1 MKLFI
6 LNFEKLTESF
16 FYSNFEELTNR
27 VLLFERNEDKRTTE
41 KNCHVG
47 LMETKNGHVNEA
59 AFVPLS
65 VTF

>member
-1 MKLFI
+1 M
-6 LNFEKLTESF
+6 
-16 FYSNFEELTNR
+16 
-27 VLLFERNEDKRTTE
+27 LFERNEEKWTTE

-59 AFVPLS
+59 AFVAFVPLS